1 MQTVSTRRDA
11 ATLALMLAGLAMGGA
26 MYNLLPSTLAVSD
39 RLMVSLWAGMAVFFL
54 NLLVE
59 SWSERRKSFKAYSQ
73 IALALTMATMAGST
87 YMRVAGPEEAR
98 PWAWVLLVVQIPL
111 LAFVYWCRRQDK
123 KALRSA
129 GARG

>member
-1 MQTVSTRRDA
+1 MQTVSTRRDL

-73 IALALTMATMAGST
+73 IALSLTMASMAASN
-87 YMRVAGPEEAR
+87 YLRVAGSEETKT
-98 PWAWVLLVVQIPL
+98 WAWVLLVLQIPL
-111 LAFVYWCRRQDK
+111 LAFVYWCRRHDK
-123 KALRSA
+123 KAIQVAKVR
-129 GARG
+129 R

>member
-26 MYNLLPSTLAVSD
+26 LYNLLPTTVAVPD
-39 RLMVSLWAGMAVFFL
+39 RLMVSLWGGMSVFFL

-87 YMRVAGPEEAR
+87 YIRVAGSEDAR
-98 PWAWVLLVVQIPL
+98 PWSWVLLVLQIPL
-111 LAFVYWCRRQDK
+111 LAFVYWCRRQDR
-123 KALRSA
+123 KALHSPKT
-129 GARG
+129 RG